1 MARILKQA
9 DLGLF
14 FKDTQTVTINAAD
27 NSGTVFISYLVTD
40 RDLSEAELNPSYL
53 ADMRSRFA

>member
-40 RDLSEAELNPSYL
+40 RVIFQKAELQSL
-53 ADMRSRFA
+53 